1 MPCTV
6 RTVGAGD
13 RVASEFSRLAR
24 TGGKH
29 VRTSITKG
37 TTEDTTCLARTGGK
51 HVRTSTHFLKDER
64 IYRPARKTNT

>member
-13 RVASEFSRLAR
+13 RVASEFSRLA
-24 TGGKH
+24 G
-29 VRTSITKG
+29 
-37 TTEDTTCLARTGGK
+37 TGGK